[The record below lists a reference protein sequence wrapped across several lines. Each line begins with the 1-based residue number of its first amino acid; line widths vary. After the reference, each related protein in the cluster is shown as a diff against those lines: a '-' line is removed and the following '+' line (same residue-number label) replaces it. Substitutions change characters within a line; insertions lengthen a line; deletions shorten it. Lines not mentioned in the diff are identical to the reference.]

1 MTGMPHPPG
10 TPPGVPALP
19 PLLTPAQAAILL
31 DQVIYEQ
38 VLACIDLDELYR
50 VGHSLTLMIDE
61 LDGIPADRVSD
72 LARSILDRAV
82 LRLPDDLRGYLRVSE
97 YAARDACF
105 LCEEEARQRHNGEGG
120 AVTATGGHR
129 RSRRPLS

>member
-1 MTGMPHPPG
+1 MTGQLNPSLS
-10 TPPGVPALP
+10 T
-19 PLLTPAQAAILL
+19 PLLTPAQAAVLL

-50 VGHSLTLMIDE
+50 VGHSLTSMIDE
-61 LDGIPADRVSD
+61 LDGVPDDRVAD
-72 LARSILDRAV
+72 LARAILDRAI

-105 LCEEEARQRHNGEGG
+105 LCEEEARERHAGEVPT
-120 AVTATGGHR
+120 VTAAGSHR
-129 RSRRPLS
+129 RVKRPAS